1 MPLDISD
8 VFGILEQG
16 KRKIFHLPQKS
27 NTHLVWERLQKRKF
41 WLFLLHL
48 EKLVSWLERETD
60 SSDTIPNLVQKY
72 SIDNEDTFRY
82 FNGVIWMP
90 RRQRRQKTK
99 CHISQKINVHL
110 VGKIP
115 KGQFWLFSLHLE
127 KLFPWLAS
135 KADSFAIAP
144 KLFQELLLIMQILLH
159 TPAVLFGRLGSNK
172 NSKWKFHLPQKVNV
186 HLVGKTSKKNILTS
200 ALHLENM
207 FSWLASEVDSSDSVR
222 IFSKSILLTTEILLD
237 TLVVLFRRL
246 QGLESAK
253 ENFYLPQKS
262 QVHLVGKK

>member
-127 KLFPWLAS
+127 KAVSLARKQSRFIRYCPKTFPRAS
-135 KADSFAIAP
+135 IDNADTFTYPSC
-144 KLFQELLLIMQILLH
+144 
-159 TPAVLFGRLGSNK
+159 VV
-172 NSKWKFHLPQKVNV
+172 W
-186 HLVGKTSKKNILTS
+186 
-200 ALHLENM
+200 
-207 FSWLASEVDSSDSVR
+207 
-222 IFSKSILLTTEILLD
+222 
-237 TLVVLFRRL
+237 TLR
-246 QGLESAK
+246 E
-253 ENFYLPQKS
+253 
-262 QVHLVGKK
+262 